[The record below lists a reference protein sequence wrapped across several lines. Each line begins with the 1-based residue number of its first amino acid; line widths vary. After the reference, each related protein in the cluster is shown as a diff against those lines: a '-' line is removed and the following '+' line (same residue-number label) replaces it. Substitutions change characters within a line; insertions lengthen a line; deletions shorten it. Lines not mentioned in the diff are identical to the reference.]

1 MDHKVEKKLIYS
13 ELDSESYVGMIVSAA
28 NLLYNNKDHINKLNV
43 FPVPDGDT
51 GSNMSM
57 TMSALTVDMSYN
69 KNLSEAADKIADTC
83 LRSARGNS
91 GVILSLFFRGLSKGF
106 KNQKS
111 ASISEIVN
119 AYQIG
124 VKEAYNA
131 VQHPTEG
138 TILTVMRVGIESV
151 VKDIRSIKSV
161 NDLFGKILE
170 YSKNILLET
179 PNMLPQLKQ
188 AKVVDAGGSGFV
200 SVLEGIVSYLN
211 GNPVKISNDSESV
224 STDNTVDFD
233 AYEEFD
239 EEHPYCTE
247 CIITKSN
254 EFIGEGKAS
263 SFKDFIMNAGNSAV
277 FVDTDE
283 LIKVHVH
290 TNDPGR
296 VLSEAIK
303 YGKFFS
309 VKIENMENQHTSLLH
324 NNEKNDNVSSLK
336 ESTETEYGF
345 VAVTPG
351 DGIMETFRE
360 LGVNAFVKGGQTMNP
375 STEQLLKAISEVNSK
390 TVFILPN
397 NSNICLVA
405 NQCVSLSKDKNV
417 VVIPTTSVPQ
427 GISAVLA
434 FDPDMSV
441 QDNIESMEEAS
452 GNVTTLEITYAARTS
467 EFSGK
472 TINEGQILGL
482 VDHKV
487 QYICNTISDCVNYF
501 LDEFSDAYYITLY
514 YGSDI
519 SEEEANETYNFI
531 KENIPE
537 DCELSLIY
545 GGQPLYYYIISVE

>member
-211 GNPVKISNDSESV
+211 GNPVKISNDNESV

-324 NNEKNDNVSSLK
+324 NNEKIDNVSSLK